1 VYGYD
6 YPEDAS
12 PFSFV
17 TRKELERIAG
27 ALRVTTG
34 MRFAD
39 IACGQAG
46 PSLCVARATGAFV
59 IGIDSSEVAIGAA
72 KTAAGARGLAHR
84 AAFLIADAAATG
96 LRSASTDGVMSIDAL
111 QLMKHRDA
119 VLAEISRILKPGGR
133 FAFTPWVSRQAD
145 KGPAFPVDY
154 GPLLH
159 SVGLSVESCDEPS
172 NWEPRE
178 TAVFAAIR
186 DSAARLRM
194 ELGETVAS
202 MLASE
207 ADSMP
212 QVYPLIRRL
221 NIVARK
227 RG

>member
-1 VYGYD
+1 MYGYD

-17 TRKELERIAG
+17 TRTELERIAG

-119 VLAEISRILKPGGR
+119 VLAEIPHPEAWRPVCLHNMGVEAGRHGPGI
-133 FAFTPWVSRQAD
+133 S
-145 KGPAFPVDY
+145 
-154 GPLLH
+154 
-159 SVGLSVESCDEPS
+159 
-172 NWEPRE
+172 
-178 TAVFAAIR
+178 
-186 DSAARLRM
+186 
-194 ELGETVAS
+194 
-202 MLASE
+202 
-207 ADSMP
+207 
-212 QVYPLIRRL
+212 RRL
-221 NIVARK
+221 WAAAAHRRPE
-227 RG
+227 RGVVRRTVKLGTEGNGRVRSHPGQCGPPSHGAW